1 MQAYS
6 IQTSLK
12 SALRCILGSFI
23 SILGPGCVS
32 TEKTVELSK
41 EAPQPTHFVLDPAP
55 VLKGDEPLP
64 DLTAVYVKVYS
75 QDQFI
80 ERRLAYKAWDF
91 NKDGTADLLEY
102 VDAQGYVIRRAYDF
116 NSDGKVDR
124 EEP

>member
-6 IQTSLK
+6 IQATLK
-12 SALRCILGSFI
+12 PALLCIFGLFI
-23 SILGPGCVS
+23 SILAVGCAS
-32 TEKTVELSK
+32 TEKTEEPSK

-55 VLKGDEPLP
+55 VLKGDDPLP
-64 DLTAVYVKVYS
+64 DLTAVYVKVYAV
-75 QDQFI
+75 DRLV

-91 NKDGTADLLEY
+91 NKDGKADLLEY
-102 VDAQGYVIRRAYDF
+102 VDAEGHVIRRAYDF